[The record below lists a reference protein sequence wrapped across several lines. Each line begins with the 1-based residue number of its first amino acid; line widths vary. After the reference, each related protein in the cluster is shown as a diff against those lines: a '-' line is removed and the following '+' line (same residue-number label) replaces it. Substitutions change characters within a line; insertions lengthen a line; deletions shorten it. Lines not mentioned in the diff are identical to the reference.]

1 MTTNF
6 NGQYG
11 LIVVP
16 VTLHGPTGIVQS
28 SLALDT
34 GSSSTVISKAMLVS
48 IGYDPDAQ
56 PKSVSMT
63 TGSSVEAV
71 SRLTVDK
78 VEALDQ
84 ERLQFSVV
92 AHTLPPSMSVDGVL
106 GLDFFR
112 NRALTLDFQNG
123 LITLST

>member
-1 MTTNF
+1 MTTSF

-11 LIVVP
+11 LIIVQ
-16 VTLHGPTGIVQS
+16 VTLHGPVGFAQS
-28 SLALDT
+28 YLALDT
-34 GSSSTVISKAMLVS
+34 GSSSTVISKALLVS

-56 PKSVSMT
+56 PKTVSMT

-71 SRLTVDK
+71 SRLTIDK
-78 VEALDQ
+78 IEALDQ
-84 ERLQFSVV
+84 ERFQVSVV

-112 NRALTLDFQNG
+112 NRTLTLDFQNG
-123 LITLST
+123 VITLS